1 MDGAVI
7 SSVGSDWVFG
17 LGNQYSVYWKLG
29 ASNEFTGSASGDSW
43 HVYAGTLDASGQVN
57 LLKDGYSVIQ
67 QSVQPGKH
75 QTTATCTGWFPG
87 KFQFLDF

>member
-1 MDGAVI
+1 MVRWLSRLGP
-7 SSVGSDWVFG
+7 VFG

-57 LLKDGYSVIQ
+57 LLKDGVLCDPTIRSTRR
-67 QSVQPGKH
+67 KH
-75 QTTATCTGWFPG
+75 QTRRLALGG
-87 KFQFLDF
+87 SQANSNFLDF